1 MVNDKSNF
9 NQAFWLSISSAS
21 SMLVSILSAVILSR
35 YFDKVEY
42 GTYKQIIFV
51 YNTLLVVFQAGL
63 PAVFTYFLPRY
74 NHGEGKFIVKKINR
88 LLFIFGLFFAI
99 TIFLGANLI
108 ASLLN
113 NPELAKGLKIFSIF
127 PLFTLPTFGVEG
139 IYTVNKNTKFVAIY
153 NTITRLLMLLCIVL
167 PVILIKNDYITA
179 IYGWGVAS
187 FVTFIIA
194 IIAKKMPYKNDTMV
208 VIPNITKEIFK
219 YTLPITGSALMLI
232 LFNSVNQFYI
242 SRYYGTVEFANYSN
256 GFITLPFVPIIIAP
270 IRALLTP
277 AFAKASK
284 DGYYKDAFNLLYS
297 GMQQVAI
304 LILPLIVYSF
314 YFSKDI
320 MTFLYGQNYAV
331 SSNYFNMF
339 LVFNTTEIF
348 MFSGII
354 SAIGKPRINF
364 IFNLLCTILIW
375 IVDYILIKQHL
386 SNALIIA
393 FVFVLFSVM
402 MQYIL
407 PYFYLTFK
415 QKFLIVN
422 KETLFVIL
430 KCSLH
435 SLIVGLIVFVLSFE
449 LLSTSMPLIR
459 LSISIVAFYLL
470 LLLSSKIININY
482 TQALHKIIKR

>member
-1 MVNDKSNF
+1 
-9 NQAFWLSISSAS
+9 
-21 SMLVSILSAVILSR
+21 
-35 YFDKVEY
+35 
-42 GTYKQIIFV
+42 
-51 YNTLLVVFQAGL
+51 
-63 PAVFTYFLPRY
+63 
-74 NHGEGKFIVKKINR
+74 
-88 LLFIFGLFFAI
+88 
-99 TIFLGANLI
+99 
-108 ASLLN
+108 
-113 NPELAKGLKIFSIF
+113 
-127 PLFTLPTFGVEG
+127 
-139 IYTVNKNTKFVAIY
+139 
-153 NTITRLLMLLCIVL
+153 
-167 PVILIKNDYITA
+167 
-179 IYGWGVAS
+179 
-187 FVTFIIA
+187 
-194 IIAKKMPYKNDTMV
+194 
-208 VIPNITKEIFK
+208 
-219 YTLPITGSALMLI
+219 
-232 LFNSVNQFYI
+232 
-242 SRYYGTVEFANYSN
+242 
-256 GFITLPFVPIIIAP
+256 
-270 IRALLTP
+270 
-277 AFAKASK
+277 
-284 DGYYKDAFNLLYS
+284 
-297 GMQQVAI
+297 
-304 LILPLIVYSF
+304 
-314 YFSKDI
+314 
-320 MTFLYGQNYAV
+320 
-331 SSNYFNMF
+331 
-339 LVFNTTEIF
+339 

>member
-42 GTYKQIIFV
+42 GTYKQIMFV

-74 NHGEGKFIVKKINR
+74 NHEEGKFIVKKINR

-219 YTLPITGSALMLI
+219 YTLIT
-232 LFNSVNQFYI
+232 
-242 SRYYGTVEFANYSN
+242 
-256 GFITLPFVPIIIAP
+256 
-270 IRALLTP
+270 
-277 AFAKASK
+277 FAKK
-284 DGYYKDAFNLLYS
+284 Y
-297 GMQQVAI
+297 
-304 LILPLIVYSF
+304 
-314 YFSKDI
+314 
-320 MTFLYGQNYAV
+320 
-331 SSNYFNMF
+331 
-339 LVFNTTEIF
+339 
-348 MFSGII
+348 
-354 SAIGKPRINF
+354 
-364 IFNLLCTILIW
+364 
-375 IVDYILIKQHL
+375 
-386 SNALIIA
+386 
-393 FVFVLFSVM
+393 
-402 MQYIL
+402 
-407 PYFYLTFK
+407 
-415 QKFLIVN
+415 
-422 KETLFVIL
+422 
-430 KCSLH
+430 
-435 SLIVGLIVFVLSFE
+435 
-449 LLSTSMPLIR
+449 
-459 LSISIVAFYLL
+459 
-470 LLLSSKIININY
+470 
-482 TQALHKIIKR
+482 

>member
-21 SMLVSILSAVILSR
+21 SMLVGILSAVILSR

-42 GTYKQIIFV
+42 GTYKQIMFV

-74 NHGEGKFIVKKINR
+74 NHGEGKFIVKKINK
-88 LLFIFGLFFAI
+88 LLFIFGMFFSI
-99 TIFLGANLI
+99 TIFFSADYI
-108 ASLLN
+108 AFLLN
-113 NPELAKGLKIFSIF
+113 NAELAKGLKVFSIF
-127 PLFTLPTFGVEG
+127 PVFTLSTFGVEG

-153 NTITRLLMLLCIVL
+153 NTVTRLLMLLCIVL
-167 PVILIKNDYITA
+167 PVILIKNNYITA

-187 FVTFIIA
+187 FITFVIA
-194 IIAKKMPYKNDTMV
+194 IIAKNLPYKNGKAV

-219 YTLPITGSALMLI
+219 YTLPITGSALVLI

-304 LILPLIVYSF
+304 LILPLIVFSF

-320 MTFLYGQNYAV
+320 MVFLYGQSYAV
-331 SSNYFNMF
+331 SSDYFRIF
-339 LVFNTTEIF
+339 LIFNVAEIF

-354 SAIGKPRINF
+354 SAIGKPHVYF
-364 IFNLLCTILIW
+364 VFSSLCTILIW
-375 IVDYILIKQHL
+375 SVDYILIKYSQ
-386 SNALIIA
+386 STAFIIA
-393 FVFVLFSVM
+393 SVFVLFNVVM
-402 MQYIL
+402 LYVL
-407 PYFYLTFK
+407 PYIYLTVK
-415 QKFLIVN
+415 QKFILVN
-422 KETLFVIL
+422 KNTVSIFIRCLI
-430 KCSLH
+430 H
-435 SLIVGLIVFVLSFE
+435 SSIVGFAVSILSLKFIPISTPIV
-449 LLSTSMPLIR
+449 R
-459 LSISIVAFYLL
+459 LSIGVVVFYLL
-470 LLLSSKIININY
+470 LLLSSRIVNINY
-482 TQALHKIIKR
+482 IQSLYKIVKK